1 MNMKKHLKHILVAIA
16 LTIGYSFYSLAAP
29 VADDTILIP
38 INSGDDGS
46 TGQPKAPTIA
56 PIYCTYSESGEIL
69 EFTFLSNLG
78 NLTITVVNTASG
90 ETVSST
96 VDSSIGY
103 ECIPISGDS
112 GYYVI
117 NIVSSGGNN
126 YYGSFTL

>member
-1 MNMKKHLKHILVAIA
+1 MKKILKNIFLAIV
-16 LTIGYSFYSLAAP
+16 LTLGFSFNSLAVP

-46 TGQPKAPTIA
+46 TGQPKSPTIS

-78 NLTITVVNTASG
+78 NLTITVINTTSG

-96 VDSSIGY
+96 VDSSTGY

-117 NIVSSGGNN
+117 SIVSSGGNS

>member
-1 MNMKKHLKHILVAIA
+1 MNKHLKHILVAIA

-38 INSGDDGS
+38 INSGDDVS
-46 TGQPKAPTIA
+46 TGQPKSPTIA

-78 NLTITVVNTASG
+78 NLTITVVNTTTS
-90 ETVSST
+90 ETVST
-96 VDSSIGY
+96 IVDSSLGY
-103 ECIPISGDS
+103 EALPISGDS

-117 NIVSSGGNN
+117 SIVSSGGNN

>member
-1 MNMKKHLKHILVAIA
+1 MKKHLKHILVAIA

-46 TGQPKAPTIA
+46 TGQPKSPTIA

-78 NLTITVVNTASG
+78 NLTITVVNTTTS
-90 ETVSST
+90 EIVST
-96 VDSSIGY
+96 IVDSSLGY
-103 ECIPISGDS
+103 EALPISGDS

-117 NIVSSGGNN
+117 SIVSSGGNS